1 MKTDGISLQIHHC
14 YFAPVSRLKKLLS
27 VIHCYFLSKTAAM
40 MVPFHVKQQNDES
53 GSVIQIVLF
62 VLVRLHTEET
72 QMPLFE

>member
-1 MKTDGISLQIHHC
+1 
-14 YFAPVSRLKKLLS
+14 
-27 VIHCYFLSKTAAM
+27 M